1 MAACPPETGR
11 APKRIGVLL
20 VNLGTPEAPTR
31 AALKHFL
38 KEFLSDRRV
47 IELPPAIWWPIL
59 HGAILTRR
67 PARSARKYARIW
79 TAEGSPLKV
88 HAERQAQLLARALAS
103 PSGTIRVGTAMR
115 YGQPSIA
122 SGLSALAHDGCEK
135 VLLVPLYPQYAASST
150 ATVFDE
156 AFRVW
161 ARMRNMPAVRTI
173 KDFSDH
179 AGYIQ
184 ALAAN
189 VRDAWREQGRPEHL
203 LMSFHGIPRAAVD
216 KGDPYYSQCC
226 ESARLLGAA
235 LELPASAYSL
245 SFQSRFGSARWLEP
259 STTGTLARLAK
270 EGVKRVDVVCP
281 GFVADCLETLEEIA
295 IEGKATFLNAG
306 GTQFRYIP
314 ALNERAEWIAALAD
328 MVRENLRGWDLADR
342 DAPPPRG
349 ETP

>member
-11 APKRIGVLL
+11 APERIGVLL
-20 VNLGTPEAPTR
+20 VNLGTPDAPTR
-31 AALKHFL
+31 AALKRFL

-47 IELPPAIWWPIL
+47 VELSPALWWPIL
-59 HGAILTRR
+59 HGVILTRR
-67 PARSARKYARIW
+67 PARSARKYATIW

-88 HAERQAQLLARALAS
+88 HADRLTPLLARALAS
-103 PSGTIRVGTAMR
+103 PSDAIRVHSAMR
-115 YGQPSIA
+115 YGHPSIA
-122 SGLSALAHDGCEK
+122 SGLATLAQEGCEK
-135 VLLVPLYPQYAASST
+135 ILLAPLYPQYAASAT

-173 KDFSDH
+173 KDFFDH

-184 ALAAN
+184 ALAAS
-189 VRDAWREQGRPEHL
+189 VREYWRDHGRPDRL

-216 KGDPYYSQCC
+216 KGDPYHSQCC

-235 LELPASAYSL
+235 LELPADAYDL

-259 STTGTLARLAK
+259 STTGMLARLARQ
-270 EGVKRVDVVCP
+270 GVRHVDVVCP

-295 IEGKATFLNAG
+295 IEGKATFLNTG

-314 ALNERAEWIAALAD
+314 ALNERTEWIAALAD
-328 MVRENLRGWDLADR
+328 IVRENIRGWEPAER
-342 DAPPPRG
+342 DTPPARG